1 LELKWL
7 TDYLALVEHR
17 SFSKAATARFVTQP
31 AFSRRIRSLEAW
43 LGVSLVERNQYPL
56 VFTAA
61 GESFID
67 RAKAIS
73 DSMLLCK
80 EQLRSMHAEHNE
92 ITFSSQQALAAAF
105 FPLWIDQYQAVTN
118 DTMLSMNT
126 VDLHEAVETFLGG
139 SSDFLLCY
147 NCDNI
152 FKKLQA
158 DEVKGINIG
167 TDQLIPVTKVD
178 KQGNALFSCTA
189 NKPLTLLSHTAESF
203 FGKLLAIHCFDKLPA
218 DIPIHKKYQS
228 SLSQAL
234 KALVLS
240 GKGIA
245 YLPKSLITN
254 ELANKQLSIVTHLL
268 EPIPLTITLYRL
280 ENSQSSQ
287 ANKLWQAVLADSELP
302 K

>member
-80 EQLRSMHAEHNE
+80 EQLRSMQAEHNE